1 MRTLGIA
8 EMVQDE
14 EISGDDEQDDD
25 DEPRVNGGPHIQQ
38 PTTMNLISQEQSL
51 PMQIN
56 ERLSILE

>member
-1 MRTLGIA
+1 
-8 EMVQDE
+8 MVQDE

-38 PTTMNLISQEQSL
+38 PTTVNLISQEQSL

>member
-8 EMVQDE
+8 EMVQGE

-25 DEPRVNGGPHIQQ
+25 EPIVNGSPHIQQ
-38 PTTMNLISQEQSL
+38 PTRVNLTSQEQSL
-51 PMQIN
+51 PMQII